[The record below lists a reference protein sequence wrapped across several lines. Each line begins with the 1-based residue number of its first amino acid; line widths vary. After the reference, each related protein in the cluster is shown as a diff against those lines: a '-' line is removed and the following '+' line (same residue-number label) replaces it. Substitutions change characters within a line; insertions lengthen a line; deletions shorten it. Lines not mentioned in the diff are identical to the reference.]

1 VIGALAANYED
12 PAKMIKW
19 YYEDPERLQ
28 EVEAIVLEEEAVEWV
43 LAQVHIEPRPTTLD
57 VLMGGT
63 SPGHGK
69 SEGNPLLR

>member
-1 VIGALAANYED
+1 LAANYED

-43 LAQVHIEPRPTTLD
+43 LAQAHVEPHPTTLD
-57 VLMGGT
+57 ALMG
-63 SPGHGK
+63 PLPRHGK
-69 SEGNPLLR
+69 SEGNPLLK